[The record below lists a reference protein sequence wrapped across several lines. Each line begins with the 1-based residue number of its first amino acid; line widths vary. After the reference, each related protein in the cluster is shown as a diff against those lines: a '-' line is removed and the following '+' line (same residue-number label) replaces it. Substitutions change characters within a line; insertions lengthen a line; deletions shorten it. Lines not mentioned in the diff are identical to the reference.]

1 VVRPALQPET
11 GRRLQRALRDAEAD
25 CALAFAEAVTAQ
37 LAHPLRAAAAG
48 VKGDAAAVLAR
59 ESEVADALV
68 ALAGAAPPAGAALAR
83 LADAHFLS
91 ACFQNLD
98 LLPAHGCAA
107 GDRVALRVAD
117 ATARLPHEPH
127 PTPARPG

>member
-1 VVRPALQPET
+1 MVRPALQPAT
-11 GRRLQRALRDAEAD
+11 RRRLQRALREAEAD

-37 LAHPLRAAAAG
+37 LAHPLDPAAARAAAS
-48 VKGDAAAVLAR
+48 AAAVLAR

-68 ALAGAAPPAGAALAR
+68 ALAGAAPPAGAAPAPLS
-83 LADAHFLS
+83 DAHFLS

-98 LLPAHGCAA
+98 LLPTHGCAA

-117 ATARLPHEPH
+117 AIARLPH
-127 PTPARPG
+127 PAPMWPG